1 MARTGEGADT
11 RPVRT
16 IALGCFGLVNW
27 LAAVTLGVRAG
38 GKFVYRC
45 WDGCPESGW
54 PARDQAWQWYALLV
68 LGLLCAGGAI
78 GLAAAF
84 RRRSWPVP
92 LAAELAAG
100 SGLLVLA
107 LSDPADQLRSREYL
121 VLVVV
126 AALTGGALIAV
137 HRLRRT

>member
-1 MARTGEGADT
+1 MARGAGAADT
-11 RPVRT
+11 RPMR
-16 IALGCFGLVNW
+16 ALVLACLGLANW
-27 LAAVTLGVRAG
+27 LAAVTLGVLAG

-45 WDGCPESGW
+45 WEGCPESGW

-78 GLAAAF
+78 GFAAAF

-92 LAAELAAG
+92 LAAEIAAG
-100 SGLLVLA
+100 AGVLVLA
-107 LSDPADQLRSREYL
+107 RSDPADQLPSREYL
-121 VLVVV
+121 VLVVAAAV
-126 AALTGGALIAV
+126 TGAALVAV